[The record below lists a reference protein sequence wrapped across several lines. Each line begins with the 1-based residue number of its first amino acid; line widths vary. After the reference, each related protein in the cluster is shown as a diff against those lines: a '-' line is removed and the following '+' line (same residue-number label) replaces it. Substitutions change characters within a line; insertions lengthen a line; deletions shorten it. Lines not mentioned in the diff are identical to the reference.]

1 MVGSRLLPKK
11 KKMIRTKSLE
21 LKGKK
26 KKKRFICMIDAVM
39 KSKIKYLAQKQKKN
53 SKDQN

>member
-1 MVGSRLLPKK
+1 MVGSRLLPKKK

-26 KKKRFICMIDAVM
+26 KKKTIHLHDRCSNEIQNQVSSP
-39 KSKIKYLAQKQKKN
+39 KTKKEF
-53 SKDQN
+53 

>member
-11 KKMIRTKSLE
+11 KKLIRTKSLE
-21 LKGKK
+21 LKGK